1 MYFVESMCYHEM
13 CMIDYLGYW
22 ESLQQQLD
30 AHMARARLRELHQ
43 EKLRSK
49 LAALRQ
55 QVCQQKNNTILIQS

>member
-1 MYFVESMCYHEM
+1 MYFLESMCYYEM
-13 CMIDYLGYW
+13 YVFGYLGYW

-55 QVCQQKNNTILIQS
+55 QVCQQKNNIILIQS